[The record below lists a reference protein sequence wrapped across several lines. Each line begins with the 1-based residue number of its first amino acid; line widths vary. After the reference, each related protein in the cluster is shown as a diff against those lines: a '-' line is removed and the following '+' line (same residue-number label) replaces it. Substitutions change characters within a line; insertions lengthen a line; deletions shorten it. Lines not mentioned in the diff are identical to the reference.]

1 MPYNS
6 DIHHRHSIRLREYDY
21 SQAGAYFVTICTQN
35 RECLLGEIVEGE
47 MRLNA
52 AGNVAADSWAW
63 LADQYDY
70 VELDHWVVM
79 PNHIHG
85 IIVITDDRRGEIYHI
100 RRGGSRDDRRGEIY
114 HIRRGGSRTAPTT
127 EQSDIGSRT
136 APTTKPTIP
145 TTAQSDIGGQP
156 APTTEQSDIGGQPAP
171 TKEQSDIGSQPAPT
185 KPLGRLIGAFKTV
198 STRRINE
205 QHAMPGAKFWQRNYY
220 EHIIRNEADLDR
232 IREYIEN
239 NSLRWELDKL
249 NPVNM

>member
-1 MPYNS
+1 M
-6 DIHHRHSIRLREYDY
+6 
-21 SQAGAYFVTICTQN
+21 
-35 RECLLGEIVEGE
+35 
-47 MRLNA
+47 
-52 AGNVAADSWAW
+52 AADLWAW

-70 VELDHWVVM
+70 VELDHWVIM

-100 RRGGSRDDRRGEIY
+100 RRGGSR
-114 HIRRGGSRTAPTT
+114 TAPTT
-127 EQSDIGSRT
+127 EQSDIGART
-136 APTTKPTIP
+136 APTTTP
-145 TTAQSDIGGQP
+145 TTPTTVQSDIGGQP
-156 APTTEQSDIGGQPAP
+156 APTTEQS
-171 TKEQSDIGSQPAPT
+171 TPT

-239 NSLRWELDKL
+239 NPLRWELDKL

>member
-70 VELDHWVVM
+70 VELDHWVIM

-85 IIVITDDRRGEIYHI
+85 IIVITDDRRGVSHHYIH
-100 RRGGSRDDRRGEIY
+100 RGGSGDDRRGEIY

-127 EQSDIGSRT
+127 EHPDATART
-136 APTTKPTIP
+136 APTTRSP
-145 TTAQSDIGGQP
+145 
-156 APTTEQSDIGGQPAP
+156 E
-171 TKEQSDIGSQPAPT
+171 
-185 KPLGRLIGAFKTV
+185 GRA
-198 STRRINE
+198 
-205 QHAMPGAKFWQRNYY
+205 
-220 EHIIRNEADLDR
+220 
-232 IREYIEN
+232 
-239 NSLRWELDKL
+239 
-249 NPVNM
+249 

>member
-35 RECLLGEIVEGE
+35 RECLLGEIVQGE

-70 VELDHWVVM
+70 VELDHWVIM

-100 RRGGSRDDRRGEIY
+100 RRGGSRDNRRGEIY

-127 EQSDIGSRT
+127 EQSDIGART
-136 APTTKPTIP
+136 APTTTP
-145 TTAQSDIGGQP
+145 TTPTTVQSDIGGQP
-156 APTTEQSDIGGQPAP
+156 APTTEQS
-171 TKEQSDIGSQPAPT
+171 TPT

-205 QHAMPGAKFWQRNYY
+205 QHAMAGAKFWQRNYY

-239 NSLRWELDKL
+239 NPLRWELDKL

>member
-35 RECLLGEIVEGE
+35 RECLLGEIVQGE

-70 VELDHWVVM
+70 VELDHWVIM

-100 RRGGSRDDRRGEIY
+100 RRGGSRDNRRGEIY

-127 EQSDIGSRT
+127 EQSDIGART
-136 APTTKPTIP
+136 APTTTP
-145 TTAQSDIGGQP
+145 TTPTTVQSDIGGQP
-156 APTTEQSDIGGQPAP
+156 APTTEQS
-171 TKEQSDIGSQPAPT
+171 TPT

-205 QHAMPGAKFWQRNYY
+205 QHAMAGAKFWQRNFY

-239 NSLRWELDKL
+239 NPLRWELDKL

>member
-1 MPYNS
+1 M
-6 DIHHRHSIRLREYDY
+6 
-21 SQAGAYFVTICTQN
+21 
-35 RECLLGEIVEGE
+35 
-47 MRLNA
+47 
-52 AGNVAADSWAW
+52 AADSWAW

-70 VELDHWVVM
+70 VELDHWVIM

-100 RRGGSRDDRRGEIY
+100 RRGGSRDNRRGEIY

-127 EQSDIGSRT
+127 EQSDIGART
-136 APTTKPTIP
+136 APTTTP
-145 TTAQSDIGGQP
+145 TTPTTVQSDIGGQP
-156 APTTEQSDIGGQPAP
+156 APTTEQS
-171 TKEQSDIGSQPAPT
+171 TPT